1 MLFDECMFAC
11 YTLFWSCRLA
21 VGHALSYEG
30 GDAYDYMDGVINI
43 LSCFNRNCFLVQKQ
57 VTSNEKAAR

>member
-1 MLFDECMFAC
+1 
-11 YTLFWSCRLA
+11 LA